1 MQKRLFNVLFFLCL
15 IIITGCNRA
24 ENTSA
29 IPDKTQL
36 VVVTSFYPVYI
47 STINITKDVPDVKVI
62 NLTESFTGCLHN
74 YSMTADNMKTIA
86 TADIFV
92 VNGAGMEGFL
102 DKVIKE
108 QSDLKIVDASKDIEL
123 IKEEHHHKHDEKSHE
138 EDEHEKEH
146 ESHECTHEEVNPHVW
161 VSVSNLIK
169 QINNI
174 EKDLSLYDP
183 SHKELY
189 RKNADAYIE
198 KLYKLKEEMNSE
210 IKDIKDRNIITF
222 HEAFPYFAKDFGLN
236 ILAVIEREPG
246 TEPNAKELAETIEI
260 IRKHKVKALFAEPQ
274 YSSKSAD
281 VISKETGLKVFILD
295 PAATGPMEYDA
306 YINIMKNNIKV
317 IKEALK

>member
-174 EKDLSLYDP
+174 E
-183 SHKELY
+183 
-189 RKNADAYIE
+189 
-198 KLYKLKEEMNSE
+198 
-210 IKDIKDRNIITF
+210 
-222 HEAFPYFAKDFGLN
+222 
-236 ILAVIEREPG
+236 
-246 TEPNAKELAETIEI
+246 
-260 IRKHKVKALFAEPQ
+260 
-274 YSSKSAD
+274 
-281 VISKETGLKVFILD
+281 
-295 PAATGPMEYDA
+295 
-306 YINIMKNNIKV
+306 
-317 IKEALK
+317 

>member
-1 MQKRLFNVLFFLCL
+1 MKKRLFNLLFFLCL
-15 IIITGCNRA
+15 VIMTGCNRA

-29 IPDKTQL
+29 TPGKTEL

-47 STINITKDVPDVKVI
+47 STINITKDVPGVKVT

-74 YSMTADNMKTIA
+74 YSMTADNMKIIA

-102 DKVIKE
+102 DRVIKE
-108 QSDLKIVDASKDIEL
+108 QPDLKIIDASKGIEL
-123 IKEEHHHKHDEKSHE
+123 IEGKHHKHQEESHEHECESHE
-138 EDEHEKEH
+138 E
-146 ESHECTHEEVNPHVW
+146 THGEGNPHVW

-189 RKNADAYIE
+189 RKNADTYIE

-260 IRKHKVKALFAEPQ
+260 IKKHKVKALFAEPQ

-281 VISKETGLKVFILD
+281 VIAHETGLKVFILD

-306 YINIMKNNIKV
+306 YINIMKNNMKV